1 MRDGGTSPGR
11 FGNGGRDVNET
22 VTAEGKLDIGG
33 VFSRTGDIYRQ
44 AFGTV
49 WVVALI
55 LLVPMV
61 ILNAIA
67 EGNGWFLNLI
77 ASVYQIVA
85 SVWLAGTIVKI
96 VEDVEADGVV
106 DASVGELFG
115 LVAPRL
121 FALFLLSIV
130 VGILVGIG
138 LLFFIIP
145 GIILALMWMV
155 STPSMIVE
163 NKGVFESMSRSSEL
177 TRENRMRILGVGLLL
192 IVAYIVI
199 ALIIIALTAITPI
212 LGIIGGIA
220 IVVAA
225 YPYLAIIV
233 SVLYFNLVEVKG
245 GAVVAGGGPT
255 AGIEQVEQVEVVEE
269 IDPGERQ

>member
-1 MRDGGTSPGR
+1 M
-11 FGNGGRDVNET
+11 NEA
-22 VTAEGKLDIGG
+22 VTAGGKLDIGG
-33 VFSRTGDIYRQ
+33 VFSRTGDIYKQ

-67 EGNGWFLNLI
+67 DGNGWFLNLI

-85 SVWLAGTIVKI
+85 TVWLAGTIVKI
-96 VEDVEADGVV
+96 VEDVESDGVV

-121 FALFLLSIV
+121 FSLFLLSLV

-138 LLFFIIP
+138 MIFFIIP
-145 GIILALMWMV
+145 GVILALMWIV
-155 STPSMIVE
+155 STPSMMVE
-163 NKGVFESMSRSSEL
+163 NKGVFESMSRSSDL
-177 TRENRMRILGVGLLL
+177 TRQNRMRILGVGLLL

-199 ALIIIALTAITPI
+199 GLVVVLLAAITPI

-220 IVVAA
+220 IAVAA
-225 YPYLAIIV
+225 YPYLAV
-233 SVLYFNLVEVKG
+233 LPSVLYFNLVEVKG
-245 GAVVAGGGPT
+245 GQVVPGGGPT
-255 AGIEQVEQVEVVEE
+255 AGIEQVEEVEVVEE
-269 IDPGERQ
+269 VDPGDLGNR

>member
-1 MRDGGTSPGR
+1 MNS
-11 FGNGGRDVNET
+11 T
-22 VTAEGKLDIGG
+22 VTPDGHLDIGG
-33 VFSRTGDIYRQ
+33 VFSRTGDIYKQ

-67 EGNGWFLNLI
+67 ADSGWFLNMI
-77 ASVYQIVA
+77 ATVYQIIA
-85 SVWLAGTIVKI
+85 TVWLAGAVVKI

-121 FALFLLSIV
+121 FSLFLLSLV

-138 LLFFIIP
+138 FIFFIIP
-145 GIILALMWMV
+145 GIILTLMWIV
-155 STPSMIVE
+155 STPSMMVE
-163 NKGVFESMSRSSEL
+163 DKGVFDSMSRSSEL
-177 TRENRMRILGVGLLL
+177 TKENRMRILGVGILL
-192 IVAYIVI
+192 IVAYIVV
-199 ALIIIALTAITPI
+199 ALIIALLAAITPI

-220 IVVAA
+220 LLVAV

-245 GAVVAGGGPT
+245 GQVVTGGGPT
-255 AGIEQVEQVEVVEE
+255 AGIDEAPVVEE
-269 IDPGERQ
+269 VEVDLPGDQR

>member
-1 MRDGGTSPGR
+1 LNS
-11 FGNGGRDVNET
+11 T
-22 VTAEGKLDIGG
+22 VTPDGHLDIGG
-33 VFSRTGDIYRQ
+33 VFSRTGDIYKQ

-67 EGNGWFLNLI
+67 ADSGWFLNMI
-77 ASVYQIVA
+77 AT
-85 SVWLAGTIVKI
+85 VWLAGAVVKI

-121 FALFLLSIV
+121 FSLFLLSLV
-130 VGILVGIG
+130 VGILVVIG
-138 LLFFIIP
+138 FIFFIIP
-145 GIILALMWMV
+145 GIILTLMWIV
-155 STPSMIVE
+155 STPSMMVE
-163 NKGVFESMSRSSEL
+163 DKGVFDSMSRSSEL
-177 TRENRMRILGVGLLL
+177 TKENRMRILGVGILL
-192 IVAYIVI
+192 IVAYIVV
-199 ALIIIALTAITPI
+199 ALIIALLAAITPI

-220 IVVAA
+220 LLVAV

-245 GAVVAGGGPT
+245 GQVVTGGGPT
-255 AGIEQVEQVEVVEE
+255 AGIDEAPVVEE
-269 IDPGERQ
+269 VEVDLPGDQR

>member
-1 MRDGGTSPGR
+1 MNS
-11 FGNGGRDVNET
+11 T
-22 VTAEGKLDIGG
+22 VTPDGHLDIGG
-33 VFSRTGDIYRQ
+33 VFSRTGDIYKQ

-67 EGNGWFLNLI
+67 ADSGWFLNMI
-77 ASVYQIVA
+77 ATVYQIIA
-85 SVWLAGTIVKI
+85 TVWLAGAVVKI

-121 FALFLLSIV
+121 FSLFLLSLV

-138 LLFFIIP
+138 FILFIIP
-145 GIILALMWMV
+145 GIILTLMWIV
-155 STPSMIVE
+155 STPSMMVE
-163 NKGVFESMSRSSEL
+163 DKGVFDSMSRSSEL
-177 TRENRMRILGVGLLL
+177 TKENRMRILGVGILL
-192 IVAYIVI
+192 IVAYIVV
-199 ALIIIALTAITPI
+199 ALIIALLAAITPI

-220 IVVAA
+220 LLVAV

-245 GAVVAGGGPT
+245 GQVVTGGGPT
-255 AGIEQVEQVEVVEE
+255 AGIDEAPVVEE
-269 IDPGERQ
+269 VEVDLPGDQR

>member
-1 MRDGGTSPGR
+1 LNS
-11 FGNGGRDVNET
+11 T
-22 VTAEGKLDIGG
+22 VTPDGHLDIGG
-33 VFSRTGDIYRQ
+33 VFSRTGDIYKQ

-67 EGNGWFLNLI
+67 ADSGWFINLI
-77 ASVYQIVA
+77 ATVYQIVA

-115 LVAPRL
+115 LVTPRL

-130 VGILVGIG
+130 VGVLVAIG
-138 LLFFIIP
+138 FVLFIIP
-145 GIILALMWMV
+145 GIILTLMWMV
-155 STPSMIVE
+155 STPAMMVE
-163 NKGVFESMSRSSEL
+163 GKGVFDSMSRSSEL
-177 TRENRMRILGVGLLL
+177 TKGNRWRILGVGAL
-192 IVAYIVI
+192 IVVAYLVLAVI
-199 ALIIIALTAITPI
+199 IGLLAAISPI

-220 IVVAA
+220 LLVAV
-225 YPYLAIIV
+225 YPYLSIIV

-245 GAVVAGGGPT
+245 GQVVTGGGPT
-255 AGIEQVEQVEVVEE
+255 AGIEEAPVVEE
-269 IDPGERQ
+269 VEVDLPGDQR

>member
-1 MRDGGTSPGR
+1 M
-11 FGNGGRDVNET
+11 NEA
-22 VTAEGKLDIGG
+22 VTAGGKLDIGG
-33 VFSRTGDIYRQ
+33 VFSRTGDIYKQ

-67 EGNGWFLNLI
+67 DGNGWFLNLI

-85 SVWLAGTIVKI
+85 TVWLAGTIVKI
-96 VEDVEADGVV
+96 VEDVESDGVV

-121 FALFLLSIV
+121 FSLFLLSLV

-138 LLFFIIP
+138 MIFFIIP
-145 GIILALMWMV
+145 GVILALMWIV
-155 STPSMIVE
+155 STPSMMVE
-163 NKGVFESMSRSSEL
+163 NKGVFESMSRSSDL
-177 TRENRMRILGVGLLL
+177 TRQNRMRILGVGLLL

-199 ALIIIALTAITPI
+199 GLVVVLLAAITPI

-220 IVVAA
+220 IAVAA

-245 GAVVAGGGPT
+245 GQVVPGGGPT
-255 AGIEQVEQVEVVEE
+255 AGIEQVEEVEVIEE
-269 IDPGERQ
+269 VDPGDLGNR

>member
-1 MRDGGTSPGR
+1 MNS
-11 FGNGGRDVNET
+11 T
-22 VTAEGKLDIGG
+22 VTPDGHLDIGG
-33 VFSRTGDIYRQ
+33 VFSRTGDIYKQ

-67 EGNGWFLNLI
+67 ADSGWFINLI
-77 ASVYQIVA
+77 ATVYQIVA

-130 VGILVGIG
+130 VGVLVAIG
-138 LLFFIIP
+138 FVLFIIP
-145 GIILALMWMV
+145 GIILTLMWMV
-155 STPSMIVE
+155 STPAMMVE
-163 NKGVFESMSRSSEL
+163 GKGVFDSMSRSSEL
-177 TRENRMRILGVGLLL
+177 TKGNRWRILGVGAL
-192 IVAYIVI
+192 IVVAYLVLAVI
-199 ALIIIALTAITPI
+199 IGLLAAISPI

-220 IVVAA
+220 LLVAV
-225 YPYLAIIV
+225 YPYLSIIV

-245 GAVVAGGGPT
+245 GQVVAGGGPT
-255 AGIEQVEQVEVVEE
+255 AGIEEAPVVEE
-269 IDPGERQ
+269 VEVDLPGDQR

>member
-1 MRDGGTSPGR
+1 MNS
-11 FGNGGRDVNET
+11 T
-22 VTAEGKLDIGG
+22 VTSDGHLDIGG
-33 VFSRTGDIYRQ
+33 VFSRTAEIYKQ

-67 EGNGWFLNLI
+67 ADSGWFINLI
-77 ASVYQIVA
+77 ASIYQIVA
-85 SVWLAGTIVKI
+85 TVWLAGTIVKI

-138 LLFFIIP
+138 FIFFIIP
-145 GIILALMWMV
+145 GVILALMWMV
-155 STPSMIVE
+155 STPAMMVE
-163 NKGVFESMSRSSEL
+163 NKGVLESMSRSSEL
-177 TRENRMRILGVGLLL
+177 TKSNRMRILGIGILL
-192 IVAYIVI
+192 IVAYFVI
-199 ALIIIALTAITPI
+199 ALVIALLAAITPI

-245 GAVVAGGGPT
+245 GQVVAGGGPT
-255 AGIEQVEQVEVVEE
+255 AGIEEAQVVEE
-269 IDPGERQ
+269 VEVDLPGDQR

>member
-1 MRDGGTSPGR
+1 MNS
-11 FGNGGRDVNET
+11 T
-22 VTAEGKLDIGG
+22 VTPDGHLDIGG
-33 VFSRTGDIYRQ
+33 VFSRTGDIYKQ

-67 EGNGWFLNLI
+67 TDSGWFLQLI
-77 ASVYQIVA
+77 ANVYQIVA

-130 VGILVGIG
+130 VGILVAIG
-138 LLFFIIP
+138 FVFLIIP
-145 GIILALMWMV
+145 GIILTLMWIV
-155 STPSMIVE
+155 STPAMMVE
-163 NKGVFESMSRSSEL
+163 NKGVFDSMSRSSEL
-177 TRENRMRILGVGLLL
+177 TKDNRWRILGVGLLL
-192 IVAYIVI
+192 ILAYIIIGLVI
-199 ALIIIALTAITPI
+199 GILAAITPI
-212 LGIIGGIA
+212 LGIIGGIILIIA
-220 IVVAA
+220 V

-245 GAVVAGGGPT
+245 GQVVAGGGPT
-255 AGIEQVEQVEVVEE
+255 AGLEQPGQVDQVEIVEE
-269 IDPGERQ
+269 VDQGPGGPEDRQ

>member
-1 MRDGGTSPGR
+1 LNS
-11 FGNGGRDVNET
+11 T
-22 VTAEGKLDIGG
+22 VTPDGHLDIGG
-33 VFSRTGDIYRQ
+33 VFSRTGDIYKQ

-67 EGNGWFLNLI
+67 ADSGWFLNMI
-77 ASVYQIVA
+77 ATVYQIIA
-85 SVWLAGTIVKI
+85 TVWLAGAVVKI

-121 FALFLLSIV
+121 FSLFLLSLV

-138 LLFFIIP
+138 FILFIIP
-145 GIILALMWMV
+145 GIILTLMWIV
-155 STPSMIVE
+155 STPSMMVE
-163 NKGVFESMSRSSEL
+163 DKGVFDSMSRSSEL
-177 TRENRMRILGVGLLL
+177 TKENRMRILGVGILL
-192 IVAYIVI
+192 IVAYIVV
-199 ALIIIALTAITPI
+199 ALIIALLAAITPI

-220 IVVAA
+220 LLVAV

-245 GAVVAGGGPT
+245 GQVVTGGGPT
-255 AGIEQVEQVEVVEE
+255 AGIDEAPVVEE
-269 IDPGERQ
+269 VEVDLPGDQR

>member
-1 MRDGGTSPGR
+1 M
-11 FGNGGRDVNET
+11 NET
-22 VTAEGKLDIGG
+22 VTADGKLDIGG

-77 ASVYQIVA
+77 APVYQIVA
-85 SVWLAGTIVKI
+85 TVWLAGTIVKI

-138 LLFFIIP
+138 LIFFIIP
-145 GIILALMWMV
+145 GIILALMWIV
-155 STPSMIVE
+155 STPAMMVE
-163 NKGVFESMSRSSEL
+163 NKGVFDSMSRSSEL
-177 TRENRMRILGVGLLL
+177 TKSNRMRILGVGILL

-199 ALIIIALTAITPI
+199 ALIIIALSAITPI
-212 LGIIGGIA
+212 LGVIGGSA

-245 GAVVAGGGPT
+245 RAVVAGGGPT
-255 AGIEQVEQVEVVEE
+255 AGIEQVEQVEQVEIVEE

>member
-1 MRDGGTSPGR
+1 
-11 FGNGGRDVNET
+11 VNEA
-22 VTAEGKLDIGG
+22 VTADGKLDIGG
-33 VFSRTGDIYRQ
+33 VFSRTGDIYKQ

-67 EGNGWFLNLI
+67 DGNGWFLNLI

-85 SVWLAGTIVKI
+85 TVWLAGTIVKI
-96 VEDVEADGVV
+96 VEDVESDGVV

-121 FALFLLSIV
+121 FSLFLLSLV

-138 LLFFIIP
+138 MIFFIIP
-145 GIILALMWMV
+145 GVILALMWIV
-155 STPSMIVE
+155 STPSMMVE
-163 NKGVFESMSRSSEL
+163 NKGVFESMSRSSDL
-177 TRENRMRILGVGLLL
+177 TRQNRMRILGIGLLL

-199 ALIIIALTAITPI
+199 GLVVVLLAAITPI

-220 IVVAA
+220 IAVAA

-245 GAVVAGGGPT
+245 GQVVPGGGPT
-255 AGIEQVEQVEVVEE
+255 AGIEQVEEVEVVEE
-269 IDPGERQ
+269 VDPGDLGNR

>member
-1 MRDGGTSPGR
+1 
-11 FGNGGRDVNET
+11 VNEA
-22 VTAEGKLDIGG
+22 VTADGKLDIGG
-33 VFSRTGDIYRQ
+33 VFSRTGDIYKQ

-67 EGNGWFLNLI
+67 DGNGWFLNLI

-85 SVWLAGTIVKI
+85 TVWLAGTIVKI
-96 VEDVEADGVV
+96 VEDVESDGVV

-121 FALFLLSIV
+121 FSLFLLSLV

-138 LLFFIIP
+138 MIFFIIP
-145 GIILALMWMV
+145 GVILALMWIV
-155 STPSMIVE
+155 STPSMMVE
-163 NKGVFESMSRSSEL
+163 NKGVFESMSRSSDL
-177 TRENRMRILGVGLLL
+177 TRQNRMRILGVGLLL

-199 ALIIIALTAITPI
+199 GLVVVLLAAITPI

-220 IVVAA
+220 IAVAA

-245 GAVVAGGGPT
+245 GQVVPGGGPT
-255 AGIEQVEQVEVVEE
+255 AGIEQVEEVEVVEE
-269 IDPGERQ
+269 VDPGDLGNR

>member
-1 MRDGGTSPGR
+1 M
-11 FGNGGRDVNET
+11 NEA
-22 VTAEGKLDIGG
+22 VTAGGKLDIGG
-33 VFSRTGDIYRQ
+33 VFSRTGDIYKQ

-67 EGNGWFLNLI
+67 DGNGWFLNLI

-85 SVWLAGTIVKI
+85 TVWLAGTIVKI
-96 VEDVEADGVV
+96 VEDVESDGVV

-121 FALFLLSIV
+121 FSLFLLSLV

-138 LLFFIIP
+138 MIFFIIP
-145 GIILALMWMV
+145 GVILALMWIV
-155 STPSMIVE
+155 STPSMMVE
-163 NKGVFESMSRSSEL
+163 NKGVFESMSRSSDL
-177 TRENRMRILGVGLLL
+177 TRQNRMRILGVGLLL

-199 ALIIIALTAITPI
+199 GLVVVLLAAITPI

-220 IVVAA
+220 IAVAA

-233 SVLYFNLVEVKG
+233 SVL
-245 GAVVAGGGPT
+245 
-255 AGIEQVEQVEVVEE
+255 
-269 IDPGERQ
+269 

>member
-1 MRDGGTSPGR
+1 M
-11 FGNGGRDVNET
+11 NEA
-22 VTAEGKLDIGG
+22 VTADGKLDIGG
-33 VFSRTGDIYRQ
+33 VFSRTGDIYKQ

-67 EGNGWFLNLI
+67 DGNGWFLNLI

-85 SVWLAGTIVKI
+85 TVWLAGTIVKI
-96 VEDVEADGVV
+96 VEDVESDGVV

-121 FALFLLSIV
+121 FSLFLLSLV

-138 LLFFIIP
+138 MIFFIIP
-145 GIILALMWMV
+145 GVILALMWIV
-155 STPSMIVE
+155 STPSMMVE
-163 NKGVFESMSRSSEL
+163 NKGVFESMSRSSDL
-177 TRENRMRILGVGLLL
+177 TRQNRMRILGIGLLL

-199 ALIIIALTAITPI
+199 GLVVVLLAAITPI

-220 IVVAA
+220 IAVAA

-245 GAVVAGGGPT
+245 GQVVPGGGPT
-255 AGIEQVEQVEVVEE
+255 AGIEQVEEVEVVEE
-269 IDPGERQ
+269 VDPGDLGNR

>member
-1 MRDGGTSPGR
+1 M
-11 FGNGGRDVNET
+11 NEA
-22 VTAEGKLDIGG
+22 VTADGKLDIGG
-33 VFSRTGDIYRQ
+33 VFSRTGDIYKQ

-67 EGNGWFLNLI
+67 DGNGWFLNLI

-85 SVWLAGTIVKI
+85 TVWLAGTIVKI
-96 VEDVEADGVV
+96 VEDVESDGVV

-121 FALFLLSIV
+121 FSLFLLSLV

-138 LLFFIIP
+138 MIFFIIP
-145 GIILALMWMV
+145 GVILALMWIV
-155 STPSMIVE
+155 STPSMMVE
-163 NKGVFESMSRSSEL
+163 NKGVFESMSRSSDL
-177 TRENRMRILGVGLLL
+177 TRQNRMRILGVGLLL

-199 ALIIIALTAITPI
+199 GLVVVLLAAITPI

-220 IVVAA
+220 IAVAA

-245 GAVVAGGGPT
+245 GQVVPGGGPT
-255 AGIEQVEQVEVVEE
+255 AGIEQVEEVEVVEE
-269 IDPGERQ
+269 VDPGDLGNR

>member
-1 MRDGGTSPGR
+1 LNS
-11 FGNGGRDVNET
+11 T
-22 VTAEGKLDIGG
+22 VTPDGHLDIGG
-33 VFSRTGDIYRQ
+33 VFSRTGDIYKQ

-67 EGNGWFLNLI
+67 ADSGWFLNMI
-77 ASVYQIVA
+77 ATVYQIIA
-85 SVWLAGTIVKI
+85 TVWLAGAVVKI

-121 FALFLLSIV
+121 FSLFLLSLV

-138 LLFFIIP
+138 FILFIIP
-145 GIILALMWMV
+145 GIILTLMWIV
-155 STPSMIVE
+155 STPSMMVE
-163 NKGVFESMSRSSEL
+163 GKGVFDSMSRSSEL
-177 TRENRMRILGVGLLL
+177 TKENRMRILGVGILL
-192 IVAYIVI
+192 IVAYIVV
-199 ALIIIALTAITPI
+199 ALIIALLAAITPI

-220 IVVAA
+220 LLVAV

-245 GAVVAGGGPT
+245 GQVVTGGGPT
-255 AGIEQVEQVEVVEE
+255 AGIDEAPVVEE
-269 IDPGERQ
+269 VEVDLPGDQR

>member
-1 MRDGGTSPGR
+1 LNS
-11 FGNGGRDVNET
+11 T
-22 VTAEGKLDIGG
+22 VTPDGHLDIGG
-33 VFSRTGDIYRQ
+33 VFSRTGDIYKQ

-67 EGNGWFLNLI
+67 ADAGWFLNMI
-77 ASVYQIVA
+77 ATVYQIIA
-85 SVWLAGTIVKI
+85 TVWLAGAVVKI

-121 FALFLLSIV
+121 FSLFLLSLV

-138 LLFFIIP
+138 FILFIIP
-145 GIILALMWMV
+145 GIILTLMWIV
-155 STPSMIVE
+155 STPSMMVE
-163 NKGVFESMSRSSEL
+163 GKGVFDSMSRSSEL
-177 TRENRMRILGVGLLL
+177 TKENRMRILGVGILL
-192 IVAYIVI
+192 IVAYIVV
-199 ALIIIALTAITPI
+199 ALIIALLAAITPI

-220 IVVAA
+220 LLVAV

-245 GAVVAGGGPT
+245 GQVVTGGGPT
-255 AGIEQVEQVEVVEE
+255 AGIDEAPVVEE
-269 IDPGERQ
+269 VEVDLPGDQR

>member
-1 MRDGGTSPGR
+1 
-11 FGNGGRDVNET
+11 VNQA

-33 VFSRTGDIYRQ
+33 VFSRTGDIYKQ

-61 ILNAIA
+61 ILSGIA
-67 EGNGWFLNLI
+67 ADSGWFLQLI
-77 ASVYQIVA
+77 ANVYQIVA
-85 SVWLAGTIVKI
+85 TVWLAGTMVKI

-121 FALFLLSIV
+121 FSLFLLSLV

-138 LLFFIIP
+138 LILLIIP
-145 GIILALMWMV
+145 GIILALMWIV
-155 STPSMIVE
+155 STPSMMVE
-163 NKGVFESMSRSSEL
+163 GKGVFDSMSRSSEL
-177 TRENRMRILGVGLLL
+177 TRENRMRILGVALLL

-199 ALIIIALTAITPI
+199 AAIVALLAAITPI

-245 GAVVAGGGPT
+245 GQVVAGGGPT

-269 IDPGERQ
+269 VDPGGPEGRL

>member
-1 MRDGGTSPGR
+1 M
-11 FGNGGRDVNET
+11 NEA
-22 VTAEGKLDIGG
+22 VTAGGKLDIGG
-33 VFSRTGDIYRQ
+33 VFSRTGDIYKQ

-67 EGNGWFLNLI
+67 DGNGWFLNLI

-85 SVWLAGTIVKI
+85 TVWLAGTIVKI
-96 VEDVEADGVV
+96 VEDVESDGVV

-121 FALFLLSIV
+121 FSLFLLSLV

-138 LLFFIIP
+138 MIFFIIP
-145 GIILALMWMV
+145 GVILALMWIV
-155 STPSMIVE
+155 STPSMMVE
-163 NKGVFESMSRSSEL
+163 NKGVFESMSRSSDL
-177 TRENRMRILGVGLLL
+177 TRQNRMRILGIGLLL

-199 ALIIIALTAITPI
+199 GLVVVLLAAITPI

-220 IVVAA
+220 IAVAA

-245 GAVVAGGGPT
+245 GRVVPGGGPT
-255 AGIEQVEQVEVVEE
+255 AGIEQVEEVEVVEE
-269 IDPGERQ
+269 VDPGDLGNR

>member
-1 MRDGGTSPGR
+1 MNS
-11 FGNGGRDVNET
+11 T
-22 VTAEGKLDIGG
+22 VTPDGHLDVGG
-33 VFSRTGDIYRQ
+33 VFSRTADIYKQ

-55 LLVPMV
+55 LLVPMA

-67 EGNGWFLNLI
+67 ADSGWFLNLI
-77 ASVYQIVA
+77 ASIYQIVA
-85 SVWLAGTIVKI
+85 SVWLAGTMVKI

-121 FALFLLSIV
+121 VALFLLSIV
-130 VGILVGIG
+130 VGVLVALGFV
-138 LLFFIIP
+138 FFIIP
-145 GIILALMWMV
+145 GIILTLMWIV
-155 STPSMIVE
+155 STPAMMVE
-163 NKGVFESMSRSSEL
+163 NKGVFDSMGRSSEL
-177 TRENRMRILGVGLLL
+177 TKGNRWRILGVGVLLV
-192 IVAYIVI
+192 VAYFVL
-199 ALIIIALTAITPI
+199 ALIIGLLTAITPI

-220 IVVAA
+220 LLVAV

-245 GAVVAGGGPT
+245 GQVVAGGGPA
-255 AGIEQVEQVEVVEE
+255 AGIEEAPVAEV
-269 IDPGERQ
+269 GEVDVIETDAPDDLR

>member
-1 MRDGGTSPGR
+1 MS
-11 FGNGGRDVNET
+11 EQSSS
-22 VTAEGKLDIGG
+22 AHLDIGA
-33 VFSRTGDIYRQ
+33 VFSRAGEIYKQ
-44 AFGTV
+44 SFGTV

-67 EGNGWFLNLI
+67 ADSGWFLNMI
-77 ASVYQIVA
+77 ATVYQIIA
-85 SVWLAGTIVKI
+85 TVWLAGAVVKI

-121 FALFLLSIV
+121 FSLFLLSLV

-138 LLFFIIP
+138 FIFFIIP
-145 GIILALMWMV
+145 GIILTLMWIV
-155 STPSMIVE
+155 STPSMMVE
-163 NKGVFESMSRSSEL
+163 DKGVFDSMSRSSEL
-177 TRENRMRILGVGLLL
+177 TKENRMRILGVGILL
-192 IVAYIVI
+192 IVAYIVV
-199 ALIIIALTAITPI
+199 ALIIALLAAITPI

-220 IVVAA
+220 LLVAV

-245 GAVVAGGGPT
+245 GQVVTGGGPT
-255 AGIEQVEQVEVVEE
+255 AGIDEAPVVEE
-269 IDPGERQ
+269 VEVDLPGDQR

>member
-1 MRDGGTSPGR
+1 MNS
-11 FGNGGRDVNET
+11 T
-22 VTAEGKLDIGG
+22 VTPDGHLDIGG
-33 VFSRTGDIYRQ
+33 VFSRTGDIYKQ

-67 EGNGWFLNLI
+67 ADSGWFLNMI
-77 ASVYQIVA
+77 ATVYQIIA
-85 SVWLAGTIVKI
+85 TVWLAGAVVKI

-121 FALFLLSIV
+121 FSLFLLSLV

-138 LLFFIIP
+138 FIFFIIP
-145 GIILALMWMV
+145 GIILTLMWIV
-155 STPSMIVE
+155 STPSMMVE
-163 NKGVFESMSRSSEL
+163 GKGVFDSMSRSSEL
-177 TRENRMRILGVGLLL
+177 TKENRMRILGVGILL
-192 IVAYIVI
+192 IVAYIVV
-199 ALIIIALTAITPI
+199 ALIIALLAAITPI

-220 IVVAA
+220 LLVAV

-245 GAVVAGGGPT
+245 GQVVTGGGPT
-255 AGIEQVEQVEVVEE
+255 AGIDEAPVVEE
-269 IDPGERQ
+269 VEVDLPGDQR

>member
-1 MRDGGTSPGR
+1 M
-11 FGNGGRDVNET
+11 NET
-22 VTAEGKLDIGG
+22 VTADGKLDIGG

-77 ASVYQIVA
+77 APVYQIVA
-85 SVWLAGTIVKI
+85 TVWLAGTIVKI

-138 LLFFIIP
+138 LIFFIIP
-145 GIILALMWMV
+145 GIILTLMW
-155 STPSMIVE
+155 
-163 NKGVFESMSRSSEL
+163 
-177 TRENRMRILGVGLLL
+177 
-192 IVAYIVI
+192 
-199 ALIIIALTAITPI
+199 
-212 LGIIGGIA
+212 
-220 IVVAA
+220 
-225 YPYLAIIV
+225 IV
-233 SVLYFNLVEVKG
+233 S
-245 GAVVAGGGPT
+245 
-255 AGIEQVEQVEVVEE
+255 
-269 IDPGERQ
+269 

>member
-1 MRDGGTSPGR
+1 LNS
-11 FGNGGRDVNET
+11 T
-22 VTAEGKLDIGG
+22 VTPDGHLDIGG
-33 VFSRTGDIYRQ
+33 VFSRTGDIYKQ

-67 EGNGWFLNLI
+67 ADSGWFLNMI
-77 ASVYQIVA
+77 ATVYQIIA
-85 SVWLAGTIVKI
+85 TVWLAGAVVKI

-121 FALFLLSIV
+121 FSLFLLSLV

-138 LLFFIIP
+138 FIFFIIP
-145 GIILALMWMV
+145 GIILTLMWIV
-155 STPSMIVE
+155 STPSMMVE
-163 NKGVFESMSRSSEL
+163 GKGVFDSMSRSSEL
-177 TRENRMRILGVGLLL
+177 TKENRMRILGVGILL
-192 IVAYIVI
+192 IVAYIVV
-199 ALIIIALTAITPI
+199 ALIIALLAAITPI

-220 IVVAA
+220 LLVAV

-245 GAVVAGGGPT
+245 GQVVTGGGPT
-255 AGIEQVEQVEVVEE
+255 AGIDEAPVVEE
-269 IDPGERQ
+269 VEVDLPGDQR